1 MLQITLKVVG
11 GELESD
17 EIQLGLPAV
26 IGRAQDV
33 AITLAHPLVSR
44 HHCELRAENGQL
56 WVRDLGSLNGTFVG
70 SQRIM
75 EAELKPGGLLTVGTV
90 TFRAL
95 YDTIANPSAETEAI
109 GAKLRDTVPV
119 ATETVREAPPRSAA
133 SLHAIRRPR

>member
-11 GELESD
+11 GELESS
-17 EIQLGLPAV
+17 EIQLGLPAI

-33 AITLAHPLVSR
+33 AVTLAHPLVSR

-70 SQRIM
+70 SQRIV
-75 EAELKPGGLLTVGTV
+75 EAVLKPGGLLTIGTV

-95 YDTIANPSAETEAI
+95 YEAVVSPAGETEPIA
-109 GAKLRDTVPV
+109 AKLYDTVPV
-119 ATETVREAPPRSAA
+119 AAETVRDPSPPRAPNP
-133 SLHAIRRPR
+133 HAIRRPR